1 MPPNWEAS
9 SSNATSTE
17 AFPFFGK
24 ESLSTSAPALCRVLA
39 THQSV
44 FLSSTDRMIGM
55 GNKEVGALLA
65 VVRVCSAPD
74 STSQPFLLALGSPV
88 VPSEVSLGGHEQL
101 GPYSVACPP
110 NNYPVGFT
118 TYRSTRASTDAGAAV
133 DQLTDGSSDTLLA
146 LDGFQA
152 LNLMLVTAATAPSAS
167 SPWSPLF
174 SLGAPVLPEG
184 KATRFVSGTDASA
197 VGMWIHFSALP
208 LPPHHGLP
216 LGFVYG
222 LFGILCPSS

>member
-1 MPPNWEAS
+1 
-9 SSNATSTE
+9 
-17 AFPFFGK
+17 
-24 ESLSTSAPALCRVLA
+24 
-39 THQSV
+39 
-44 FLSSTDRMIGM
+44 MIGM